1 MSAIGKL
8 GLATIAA
15 TPLVAAT
22 PAFAEPDLVLH
33 QVPTQPLRMRPKAV
47 VQVAA
52 TAPPPA
58 AAEAT
63 TSVDQSFRPVP
74 TSLRDLQER
83 VTFRVNAGYDLDSA
97 GASGTP
103 LRGGA
108 ALPSEFSGTRSW
120 ILGDAM
126 VGARD
131 ILLPSLGGY
140 FLASYQFDASNALA
154 TRTALVV
161 PGDATDQRIAVK
173 AGYAEYQTDDEKDA
187 SHLWL
192 RAGRQFRLDGGA
204 MFAYFDG
211 AAAGYRKDGISVS
224 GFGGQRVALYIDT
237 PHGVTFGGTAAFD
250 LKKLRDWPV
259 KVGLDYMALSIGIND
274 GLDAVGTEQTQF
286 RQMLAATGNVELS
299 PKAHLDLRTR
309 MVDGGTGMA
318 FGRAGARLRYTAS
331 RDLMVVADLDQ
342 RGSGDLAYDL
352 ASPTAV
358 DVVDISRRLGV
369 GIIAP
374 TTSTM
379 LGAHVDWRRG
389 NRELLAFGRAN
400 VAEGTVT
407 NVAQQSWLE
416 GGAAVAGA
424 PRPNLWA
431 TLQYTFRAYFLNDSG
446 NQMGSAFDDT
456 SGSGLG
462 SLHEL
467 ALDGWW
473 RTGAQRWRF
482 GGGLFYRI
490 YNYQT
495 PYVTTDHEGR
505 GGARADAQ
513 YAFTKTFH
521 LMAAAEVAQSSPT
534 IMREIDTLA
543 SIRAAVEARW

>member
-1 MSAIGKL
+1 MSATRAIRPIAVAMAL
-8 GLATIAA
+8 GAA
-15 TPLVAAT
+15 A
-22 PAFAEPDLVLH
+22 PANAEPDLVLH
-33 QVPTQPLRMRPKAV
+33 HAPAALPMRPRKAT
-47 VQVAA
+47 QVAA
-52 TAPPPA
+52 TTPTPAAVRAEPPPQ
-58 AAEAT
+58 
-63 TSVDQSFRPVP
+63 VDQRFRPLP

-83 VTFRVNAGYDLDSA
+83 VVFRVNAGYDLDGA

-108 ALPSEFSGTRSW
+108 ALPSGFSGSRSW
-120 ILGDAM
+120 VLGDAM
-126 VGARD
+126 IGARD

-140 FLASYQFDASNALA
+140 FLSSYQFDAGGALA
-154 TRTALVV
+154 SRTARVV

-173 AGYAEYQTDDEKDA
+173 AGYAEYQTDDKDG

-211 AAAGYRKDGISVS
+211 GAVGYRSHGLDVS
-224 GFGGQRVALYIDT
+224 GFGGERVALYIDT
-237 PHGVTFGGTAAFD
+237 PRGVTFGGTAAVD

-274 GLDAVGTEQTQF
+274 GLGAAGADQTQL
-286 RQMLAATGNVELS
+286 RQLLAVTGNVELS
-299 PKAHLDLRTR
+299 RQAHVDIRAR
-309 MVDGGTGMA
+309 VVDGGAGLS
-318 FGRAGARLRYTAS
+318 FGRAGARLRYAAS

-342 RGSGDLAYDL
+342 RGRGDLAYDL

-369 GIIAP
+369 GIVAP

-389 NRELLAFGRAN
+389 SHELLVFGRADL
-400 VAEGTVT
+400 AEGTVT
-407 NVAQQSWLE
+407 NVAQQSWIE
-416 GGAAVAGA
+416 GGTAVAAA
-424 PRPNLWA
+424 PRADVWA
-431 TLQYTFRAYFLNDSG
+431 TLQYTFRAYFLNANA
-446 NQMGSAFDDT
+446 NQAGSAFDDT
-456 SGSGLG
+456 SGSGLA

-473 RTGAQRWRF
+473 RSPRANHWRL
-482 GGGLFYRI
+482 GGGVFYRI
-490 YNYQT
+490 YNFET

-505 GGARADAQ
+505 GGGRVDAR
-513 YAFTKTFH
+513 YALTAMLH
-521 LMAAAEVAQSSPT
+521 VIAAAEVAQSSPT
-534 IMREIDTLA
+534 IMREIGTLA